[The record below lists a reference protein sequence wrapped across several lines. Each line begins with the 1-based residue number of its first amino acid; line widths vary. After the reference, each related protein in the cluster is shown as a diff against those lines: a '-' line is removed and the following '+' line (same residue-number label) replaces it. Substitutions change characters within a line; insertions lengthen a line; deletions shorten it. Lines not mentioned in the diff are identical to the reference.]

1 MSAAE
6 AHRRDTLSVV
16 SAARTLVYG
25 QLAFLAGLAGCVLVD
40 RRGLWD
46 NHGWSYYGSRL
57 QTAGVYT
64 IGFLAF
70 AACVL
75 VAASHV
81 RHVPA
86 PAPLAPLLA
95 GLALV
100 LVLDLGTPDTINQ
113 AFYDG
118 HVAASVALFL
128 YQLAFA
134 IWLVRTMLPS
144 RLGHGLLAV
153 QFAGGFVAMFSQL
166 QWIGLLGLGILV
178 FQVSFFVLLDHAVAG
193 LAAQQELR
201 PAHAV

>member
-1 MSAAE
+1 M
-6 AHRRDTLSVV
+6 

-25 QLAFLAGLAGCVLVD
+25 QLAFFAALAGCALID

-46 NHGWSYYGSRL
+46 NHGWSYYGSRA
-57 QTAGVYT
+57 QTAGLYT

-70 AACVL
+70 VACVL
-75 VAASHV
+75 VVASYV

-100 LVLDLGTPDTINQ
+100 LILDLATPDTIDQ

-118 HVAASVALFL
+118 HVAASVVLFL

-134 IWLVRTMLPS
+134 IWLVRAMLAS
-144 RLGHGLLAV
+144 RLGQGLLAL
-153 QFAGGFVAMFSQL
+153 QFAGGLVAMFSQL

-178 FQVSFFVLLDHAVAG
+178 FQVSFFVLLDYAIAG
-193 LAAQQELR
+193 LASERELR
-201 PAHAV
+201 SAHAV